1 MSRIG
6 KKPIDIP
13 AGVKVDITGQTVKVE
28 GKLGKLELTA
38 RPEMVVKVQGA
49 QVIVERQDEER
60 LSRALHGLTRSLIA
74 NMIIGVTQGYE
85 KKIEVYGVGYGVSL
99 QGQTLQIICGKSH
112 PENLDIPAGITVD
125 VETPQARGD
134 TDPARF
140 TVKGID
146 KQLVG
151 EFAARCRRTRPPEPY
166 KGKGVRYADEYVRRK
181 VGKAFAG
188 GGA

>member
-13 AGVKVDITGQTVKVE
+13 AGVKVDVAGKTVNVE
-28 GKLGKLELTA
+28 GKLGKLNFTF
-38 RPEMVVKVQGA
+38 RPEMDVKVQDGL
-49 QVIVERQDEER
+49 VVVERQDEER
-60 LSRALHGLTRSLIA
+60 FSKAIHGLTRSLIA
-74 NMIIGVTQGYE
+74 NMVIGVSEGYE
-85 KKIEVYGVGYGVSL
+85 KKIEVYGVGYGAVV
-99 QGQTLQIICGKSH
+99 QGQTLTITCGKSH
-112 PENLDIPAGITVD
+112 PEILDIPVGVTID
-125 VETPQARGD
+125 IQTPQARGD
-134 TDPARF
+134 TDPAKF

-146 KQLVG
+146 KQAVG
-151 EFAARCRRTRPPEPY
+151 EFAAKCRRTRPPEPY